1 MHMRA
6 VAGIIGNGFRKPWH
20 VFLRLENVSLTVLV
34 TLRFVLHRYF
44 HRLSTANPQSF
55 SQIIY
60 SKSTIWKYLPALSSI
75 FFLARLY
82 EILYTPCIIQAA
94 AFSMK
99 GEHYSKESVVLEQQS
114 TASDTYSW
122 ESYRKYFPEDSV
134 EYLKSLFTT
143 KG

>member
-1 MHMRA
+1 
-6 VAGIIGNGFRKPWH
+6 
-20 VFLRLENVSLTVLV
+20 
-34 TLRFVLHRYF
+34 
-44 HRLSTANPQSF
+44 
-55 SQIIY
+55 
-60 SKSTIWKYLPALSSI
+60 
-75 FFLARLY
+75 
-82 EILYTPCIIQAA
+82 
-94 AFSMK
+94 MK